1 MKNYGSFATW
11 FVERVHTLTSQYQ
24 ESKTAL
30 FFLGLSSYQAKLLAE
45 CEIAAP
51 SLATILDDNGC
62 LDYTSLDSLKRETF
76 KLLNSTDGPSALL
89 YEQLG
94 LIKGSLNELYE
105 GKIVIVRNNLFLES
119 EGYPC
124 PGEQCEMESLSSYLM
139 GSSKKEPPSARY
151 YGQVSTVEG
160 HYLVSPIRYE
170 DELQCEVID
179 LINGVDKVYIG
190 EEIANPISVPGPQYL
205 SARLDVADGKV
216 SNMSFD
222 LGESTI
228 EGLGADGQTLLQLA
242 AILLDSGAD
251 CSVIKTNNKVVQ
263 QVDGER
269 LIPLLKKYWGEGANF
284 RSLRFYKN
292 PEIDNE
298 MIEISQGA
306 ISDYVV
312 SQAELAIRG
321 SENFSNTLMTAPT
334 GAGKS
339 LLFQLAALYLA
350 QKYDV
355 VTIVIEPL
363 KALMNDQ
370 VENLKARGVRSVAA
384 INSDISFDERNY
396 ELNRV
401 KEGKVSLIYLSPE
414 LLLASNIDDILGGR
428 QLGLVVVDEVHTV
441 TSWGKDFRPDYWYLG
456 QYLTKLRKKGMLFP
470 LFCLTATAVFG
481 GKDDIVNQTI
491 TDLELGS
498 CKLFLGNPRREDISF
513 SIRTRNKSDFP
524 GRIDEVK
531 FDLAAKWINESVIKK
546 EKSIVYCPY
555 RTHVDS
561 IMDVI
566 DRSDGKVLGYHAGK
580 DKEFREIVVNSFK
593 DGSCRVLVS
602 TKAFGMGIDISD
614 ITSIY
619 HFAPTGNL
627 ADYIQEIGRAARK
640 DTLRGTAA
648 IDFFHSDSSYAR
660 RLYAMSRFNQW
671 QLREIMGK
679 LYSIYASKPR
689 GERSQ
694 NILVSPES
702 FSYLFANE
710 KDDLAKANKVK
721 AALMMISQDLKNT
734 YNFPVIVVMP
744 KPTYTTAYICLNTD
758 AEADF
763 LSEFGKYLTK
773 ISDAHTRY
781 ETVSNQNTVE
791 IKGMGPIYLLK
802 ADRMWEEKFSDRT
815 FAQFKHDLFNGVIG
829 SSNGNLAVAARL
841 VLRINYE
848 EDFSV
853 IESRFNAYMKA
864 FRDTLFSLARKG
876 EFNRFEFNKTFGSK
890 LGDAAPAIKN
900 TDALL
905 TAFVKPSGTTQELG
919 RSFKFIFRKTTSDA
933 SSATKHSYQSNSKH
947 AVACYNEAIR
957 TLRFLK
963 PSSGKTC
970 VRYLD
975 PKALGSRYE
984 LAELLQTLGLATY
997 EVRGGD
1003 NPEIFVRLNDP
1014 TKIKT
1019 LSNDQRYNNSVLKEQ
1034 NDRHNYSEKV
1044 ITAFFMATMDSNE
1057 RWDLVEEY
1065 FLGNDDYVANRLGL
1079 METLADG
1086 VNGEVFRK
1094 VKYRGKKKIFTG
1106 LHATVI
1112 EEGCGF
1118 SQQPYFK
1125 IWRSLVNKVETSE
1138 EITDLDRLKAETKGA
1153 RYEYPCLG
1161 VELQIE
1167 STGEK
1172 LHPLLA
1178 WTNSRVLLFRQKSAA
1193 EYDLAKKTDWTP
1205 YLLGQGDSIVKL
1217 VDDIITRK
1225 RQLSDE

>member
-1 MKNYGSFATW
+1 MKSYDPFAAW
-11 FVERVHTLTSQYQ
+11 FVDRIRTLTSRYQ
-24 ESKTAL
+24 GSKAAL
-30 FFLGLSSYQAKLLAE
+30 FFLGLSSYQAQLLAE

-51 SLATILDDNGC
+51 SLVTILDDDGH
-62 LDYTSLDSLKRETF
+62 LDYTSLALLKRETF
-76 KLLNSTDGPSALL
+76 KSLNSADGPSALL

-94 LIKGSLNELYE
+94 SIKGSLNELYE

-124 PGEQCEMESLSSYLM
+124 PGAQSEMEFLSSYLD
-139 GSSKKEPPSARY
+139 GSSEKEPPSAQY

-170 DELQCEVID
+170 DELKCEVVD
-179 LINGVDKVYIG
+179 LINGVDEVHIG
-190 EEIANPISVPGPQYL
+190 EAIADPISVPSPRYL
-205 SARLDVADGKV
+205 SARLDVTEGKIL
-216 SNMSFD
+216 NMSFD
-222 LGESTI
+222 LGKSTI

-251 CSVIKTNNKVVQ
+251 CSIINADNRIEK

-269 LIPLLKKYWGEGANF
+269 LIPLLKKYWGERAAF

-298 MIEISQGA
+298 MMEVSQGA

-312 SQAELAIRG
+312 SQAELAIKG

-396 ELNRV
+396 EINRV
-401 KEGKVSLIYLSPE
+401 REGKVSLIYLSPE

-428 QLGLVVVDEVHTV
+428 RLGLVVVDEVHTV

-456 QYLTKLRKKGMLFP
+456 QYLTKLRKKGMLFS

-481 GKDDIVNQTI
+481 GKSDIVNQTI

-513 SIRTRNKSDFP
+513 SIRRRNKADFI

-531 FDLAAKWINESVIKK
+531 FDLAAKWINEAVTKK
-546 EKSIVYCPY
+546 EKSIVYCPF

-580 DKEFREIVVNSFK
+580 DKEFRKIVVNSFK

-640 DTLRGTAA
+640 KTLRGTAA
-648 IDFFHSDSSYAR
+648 IDFFYSDSSYAR

-679 LYSIYASKPR
+679 LYSIYTSKPR

-710 KDDLAKANKVK
+710 KDDIAKANKVK

-734 YNFPVIVVMP
+734 YNFPVVIVRP
-744 KPTYTTAYICLNTD
+744 NPTYTTAYICLNTD
-758 AEADF
+758 AEGNF

-781 ETVSNQNTVE
+781 ETVPNQNTVE
-791 IKGMGPIYLLK
+791 VKDMGPIYILQ
-802 ADRMWEEKFSDRT
+802 ADKMWEEKFSDRT
-815 FAQFKHDLFNGVIG
+815 FAQFKHDLFSGVIG
-829 SSNGNLAVAARL
+829 SANGNLAIAARL

-848 EDFSV
+848 EDFSI

-864 FRDTLFSLARKG
+864 LRDTLFSLARKG
-876 EFNRFEFNKTFGSK
+876 EFDRFEFKKTFESE
-890 LGDAAPAIKN
+890 LGDAAPSIKN

-905 TAFVKPSGTTQELG
+905 AAFVKPSGTAQELG
-919 RSFKFIFRKTTSDA
+919 RSFKFIFRKTVSDTA
-933 SSATKHSYQSNSKH
+933 SAMRHSYQSNLKY
-947 AVACYNEAIR
+947 VLPCYNEAIR
-957 TLRFLK
+957 ALRFLK
-963 PSSGKTC
+963 PSSGKIC

-1034 NDRHNYSEKV
+1034 NDRHNYSENV
-1044 ITAFFMATMDSNE
+1044 ITAFFMTAMDSDE

-1065 FLGNDDYVANRLGL
+1065 FLGNDEYVANRLGL
-1079 METLADG
+1079 KGTSIDS

-1112 EEGCGF
+1112 DEGCGV

-1125 IWRSLVNKVETSE
+1125 IWRSLVNKVEMPE
-1138 EITDLDRLKAETKGA
+1138 EFIDLDKLKAETKGA
-1153 RYEYPCLG
+1153 RYEYPCLD

-1172 LHPLLA
+1172 LHPLLT

-1217 VDDIITRK
+1217 IDDIITRK
-1225 RQLSDE
+1225 KQSSDE